1 MQCTKR
7 GSLTP
12 WVSQGRLHSDTD
24 VIFERGIRVGQID
37 TRLQVKTLPRKQL
50 GQRQRDKRKWG
61 TCGEL

>member
-12 WVSQGRLHSDTD
+12 WVSQGRLHRDTD